1 MAAKVRKK
9 RQLAKLAEYLKH
21 IKDNQ
26 IDNSYRNSYQSTV
39 ETVKKAAM
47 SRNERTGILYLIVSL
62 PLRFNQ
68 ISIYAGNGQKQS
80 HAYAMD
86 EVEAE
91 DAQIV
96 QDHRHS
102 YCHEYASPE
111 ADP

>member
-26 IDNSYRNSYQSTV
+26 IDNSYRNSYQGTV
-39 ETVKKAAM
+39 KTVKKAAV
-47 SRNERTGILYLIVSL
+47 SRNERAGILYLIVSL

-68 ISIYAGNGQKQS
+68 ITIYAGNGQKQS
-80 HAYAMD
+80 HAYTMD
-86 EVEAE
+86 KVEAE
-91 DAQIV
+91 DVQIV
-96 QDHRHS
+96 QNYSHCHR
-102 YCHEYASPE
+102 HEYASPE